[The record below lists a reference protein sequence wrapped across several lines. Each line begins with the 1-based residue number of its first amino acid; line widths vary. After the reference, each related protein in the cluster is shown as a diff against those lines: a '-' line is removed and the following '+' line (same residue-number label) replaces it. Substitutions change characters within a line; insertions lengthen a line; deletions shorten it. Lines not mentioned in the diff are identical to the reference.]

1 MKANNPK
8 LNLSEIKPGDT
19 LINRFDGTQI
29 IKVKDVTEKSIIQTN
44 AKNNSDLIIA
54 KDNYLSNNYLLY
66 KNLSLEIS
74 TEELNKE
81 NLYINLKLSLKFKE
95 NDKNKTRT
103 IKYISEDYYLYEE
116 EGSNIEQK
124 SDYKSLNKFQ
134 IHQDEINPIN
144 TALTELIQN
153 YNQSLNN
160 LKISLKEVIK
170 YHKELQTAQNNKIK
184 LKLEKSII
192 SSYFSEI
199 ETFCLLSN
207 IPVPLSIEQRN
218 HLNHSK
224 ISLTKLQ
231 GKELQSSGFGF
242 NSDEDQSPRYQE
254 LFKVFYFSNN
264 NLKEELYNLV
274 DSLLFK

>member
-1 MKANNPK
+1 MKANNPT

-29 IKVKDVTEKSIIQTN
+29 IKVKDVTEKSIIQRN
-44 AKNNSDLIIA
+44 SKNNGDLIVA
-54 KDNYLSNNYLLY
+54 KDAYLSNNYLLY
-66 KNLSLEIS
+66 KSLSPETS
-74 TEELNKE
+74 TAELTKE
-81 NLYINLKLSLKFKE
+81 NLYINLKISLKFKE

-116 EGSNIEQK
+116 DGSNAEHK
-124 SDYKSLNKFQ
+124 ADYTSLSKFQ
-134 IHQDEINPIN
+134 IHQNEINQIKPELN
-144 TALTELIQN
+144 ELIQN

-170 YHKELQTAQNNKIK
+170 YHKKLQVAQNNKIK

-192 SSYFSEI
+192 PSYFSEL

-218 HLNHSK
+218 HLKHSD
-224 ISLTKLQ
+224 ISTTTLQ
-231 GKELQSSGFGF
+231 GKELPSSGFGF
-242 NSDEDQSPRYQE
+242 DSYENQEPKYQE
-254 LFKVFYFSNN
+254 LFKVFYFNDN

-274 DSLLFK
+274 DSMLLK